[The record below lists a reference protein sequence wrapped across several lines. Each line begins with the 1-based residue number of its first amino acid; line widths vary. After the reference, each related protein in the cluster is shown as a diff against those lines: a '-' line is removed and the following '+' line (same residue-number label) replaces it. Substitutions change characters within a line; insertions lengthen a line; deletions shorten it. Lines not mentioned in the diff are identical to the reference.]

1 MKSHHIRQQFLD
13 FFEENS
19 HQILSSAPIIVK
31 DDPTLMF
38 TNAGMNQFKNI
49 FLGFDKPEYK
59 QVANSQKC
67 IRVSGKHNDLE
78 EVGHDTYHH
87 TMFEMLG
94 NWSFGEYS
102 KERAIDLAWEFLTNN
117 CNLDKDRIYVTFF
130 EGDKEEN
137 LEEDRDSIK
146 FWKKYLPDSRILNG
160 NKQDNFWEMGE
171 TGPCGP
177 CSEIHYDNRLSNEL
191 HNISGK
197 ELVNKDHPDVIEI
210 WNLVFMQFN
219 RKKDGNLDKL
229 KNVQVDTGMGFERL
243 CMIIQNVRSNYDTDL
258 FQPLISELASISQ
271 IKYGD
276 NMESDIAMRVIS
288 DHLRAVSF
296 SIADGQLP
304 SNVKAGY
311 VIRRILRRAVR
322 YGYTF
327 LDFKE
332 PFLYNLV
339 DTLNEVLGSHY
350 KELQAQRDLIVEVIK
365 QEEISFLRTLDSGLK
380 RIDNMIAQNLQFS
393 GENVFELYDT
403 YGFPRDLTSLILK
416 EKGISYDESEFDIE
430 MAKQKNRS
438 KKSANIDFGEWSVV
452 LSDAKEIFIGHEKY
466 SVNTKISRYRSVEY
480 QGELFYHLVLE
491 ETPFYP
497 EGGGQIGD
505 SGYLDY
511 NGAKIEVV
519 DTKKENNLIYHITDS
534 IPNNLS
540 DSCNAIINSDRRK
553 EISRNHT
560 ATHLLHYQLR
570 KILGDHVVQKG
581 SLVSDNYLRFDFSH
595 HSAINKDVLQKIEE
609 NINNMILNNISLNE
623 QNNISISDAKEMGAL
638 MLFGEKYGDKVRVIQ
653 FDESKELC
661 GGTHVSSTGE
671 IALFKLI
678 SESSVASGVRRIEA
692 MTGISAL
699 KLLNEKY
706 EVVSNAESL
715 LKSKD
720 VIDGINKLI
729 SENKS
734 LELIK
739 NRLEKESLNDL
750 ANDLLSNAE
759 LINNIHF
766 ISANVEI
773 DTKNLKELSF
783 IFKNHQKTVALLS
796 IINDNKINVGLFISD
811 DLVSKELN
819 AKNLIPSISDKIS
832 GSGGGQPHFAVA
844 GGDNPKGFSES
855 SQLIKDILKN
865 R

>member
-1 MKSHHIRQQFLD
+1 MKSHQIRQQFLD
-13 FFEENS
+13 FFKVNS
-19 HQILSSAPIIVK
+19 HQILSSAPIVVQ

-49 FLGFDKPEYK
+49 FLGFDTPEYK

-102 KERAIDLAWEFLTNN
+102 KERAIDLAWEFLTIN

-137 LEEDRDSIK
+137 LEEDKDSIK
-146 FWKKYLPDSRILNG
+146 FWKKYLPNSRILNG
-160 NKQDNFWEMGE
+160 NKKDNFWEMGE

-177 CSEIHYDNRLSNEL
+177 CSEIHYDNRSSNDL
-191 HNISGK
+191 NNISGK

-258 FQPLISELASISQ
+258 FQPLISKLASISQ

-276 NMESDIAMRVIS
+276 NKESDIAMRVIS
-288 DHLRAVSF
+288 DHIRAVSF

-339 DTLNEVLGSHY
+339 DTLNEVLGIHY

-452 LSDAKEIFIGHEKY
+452 LSDAKEIFIGYEKD
-466 SVNTKISRYRSVEY
+466 SIKTNISRYRYVES
-480 QGELFYHLVLE
+480 QDELFYHIVLE

-505 SGYLDY
+505 SGYLDF
-511 NGAKIEVV
+511 NGTRISVL

-540 DSCNAIINSDRRK
+540 DSCNAIINSDRR
-553 EISRNHT
+553 EAISRNHT

-570 KILGDHVVQKG
+570 KILGDHVIQKG
-581 SLVSDNYLRFDFSH
+581 SLVSDTYLRFDFSH
-595 HSAINKDVLQKIEE
+595 PSSINSKIIDNIEQEINKKILD
-609 NINNMILNNISLNE
+609 NIMMNE
-623 QNNISISDAKEMGAL
+623 QNDISLAQAKELGAI
-638 MLFGEKYGDKVRVIQ
+638 MLFGEKYGDKVRLIE
-653 FDESKELC
+653 FDASKELC
-661 GGTHVSSTGE
+661 GGTHVASTGQ
-671 IALFKLI
+671 IGLFKI
-678 SESSVASGVRRIEA
+678 INETSVASGVRRIEA
-692 MTGISAL
+692 LTGLSAL
-699 KLLNEKY
+699 EHLNAKDSIVTELQL
-706 EVVSNAESL
+706 L
-715 LKSKD
+715 LKNKD
-720 VIDGINKLI
+720 IISGITKLK
-729 SENKS
+729 SENESMARELDLLQKRNLS
-734 LELIK
+734 GLAEDLVNDAELIGNINFISRK
-739 NRLEKESLNDL
+739 VDLEGRRIKDISILLREKESFVAVL
-750 ANDLLSNAE
+750 A
-759 LINNIHF
+759 
-766 ISANVEI
+766 VQ
-773 DTKNLKELSF
+773 T
-783 IFKNHQKTVALLS
+783 
-796 IINDNKINVGLFISD
+796 DNKAQISIVISK
-811 DLVSKELN
+811 DLVNSGYDAREYINKIAQE
-819 AKNLIPSISDKIS
+819 IS
-832 GSGGGQPHFAVA
+832 GSGGGQPYFATA
-844 GGDNPKGFSES
+844 GGPNIKGLDKALS
-855 SQLIKDILKN
+855 LAKN
-865 R
+865 LFLV